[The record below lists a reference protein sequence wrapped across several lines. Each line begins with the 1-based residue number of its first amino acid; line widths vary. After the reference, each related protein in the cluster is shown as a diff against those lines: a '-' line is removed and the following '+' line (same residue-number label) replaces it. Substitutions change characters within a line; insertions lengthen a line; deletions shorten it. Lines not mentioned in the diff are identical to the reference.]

1 MGSFL
6 GVWLGGVVY
15 EATHSYDLI
24 WIGAMALGVLAAV
37 LHWPIDDRE
46 LPRIRAAVAAG

>member
-1 MGSFL
+1 MF
-6 GVWLGGVVY
+6 

-24 WIGAMALGVLAAV
+24 WLGAMALGVLSAA

-46 LPRIRAAVAAG
+46 LPRVRAAMAS